1 MIVMIQS
8 LVVEILPISI
18 KTQRSTFDLFE
29 SMQGFVYKYNDI
41 VVVSS
46 KFVSMSEGSI
56 VKLAASR
63 QQRWQEICPLKII
76 WMLNSLNLYSGN
88 LNT

>member
-1 MIVMIQS
+1 MIVMSQS

-56 VKLAASR
+56 VKLATR
-63 QQRWQEICPLKII
+63 Q
-76 WMLNSLNLYSGN
+76 GN
-88 LNT
+88 KDGKRSVHSKSYGC